1 MFAMMMCCFAIAI
14 LMFCVLVLLMI
25 IICGLRVLV
34 LLLISVIGNHR
45 PLLSLSYL
53 AYKYLPKQ
61 RKYSYFKYIQIFNFS
76 VTSTEELNFGY
87 STEGS

>member
-1 MFAMMMCCFAIAI
+1 
-14 LMFCVLVLLMI
+14 MFCNDDVLF
-25 IICGLRVLV
+25 CNSDGLCFGFVDDHNMWSEGV
-34 LLLISVIGNHR
+34 SVTSYFCQR